1 PRAASRCT
9 AAPWSASCRST
20 PRGTEPMMPPDST
33 LDATGLL
40 CPLPVLKAR
49 RALKAVPAGGILEVL
64 ATDPGATKDFEHFC
78 RTTGC
83 ELVAASEE
91 PGGVLRFRL
100 RKPG

>member
-1 PRAASRCT
+1 MTEAA
-9 AAPWSASCRST
+9 
-20 PRGTEPMMPPDST
+20 EPVTT

-49 RALKAVPAGGILEVL
+49 RALRDVPAGGILEVL

-83 ELVAASEE
+83 ELVASGEE
-91 PGGVLRFRL
+91 AGGVLRFRL
-100 RKPG
+100 RKPA